1 MGEEPQPVEPTAAT
15 PQAEPVPLVSQPAQ
29 TSPAEAPSAKL
40 EPGQIKCPYCEFVSY
55 KVGTITFHKQRIHK
69 KQFDIERANMP
80 RDYKCKECPEAFT
93 SKWALIRHCAD
104 LHPKHKKHTRTNEP
118 QVPKIISP
126 KEANTMADEDD
137 DDDEE
142 PESKDKQEPDD
153 YVSEPLFKG
162 PAADA
167 ADRRKR
173 LESIVKVL
181 PGLDAKKRD
190 YILYIFDI
198 TPNLQSDA
206 NAMYRFLLDV
216 RGMEH
221 NVAQRIVDA
230 TFGVTTTGAQPQG
243 YIPTYGAPGYPQP
256 YQPYGYPQ
264 QYGQQPGYP
273 QQPGFPPYTP
283 PVDVEAAIRRAR
295 QEWDRE
301 KESEDTKGALQQ
313 LTDEIKKLK
322 EPKAAREGYIV
333 IRKQLLNADGTPAM
347 NQDGTPAVQE
357 MEVPPSQA
365 AQFGA
370 VSNAPPPVDPSVML
384 LKGLEFAKSQVP
396 PPDPMQ
402 RQLVEKMAQMEKELA
417 DAKLHNVQE
426 GMRVEFNSKL
436 DALTKALEL
445 EKDKQKTLEQLSQK
459 FATQQG
465 EKKMSDE
472 ATVAITEIQNQT
484 SLAVAGLTN
493 LNHTLSTL
501 IQTFGR
507 ANQTIPEGV
516 QGPSEAERE
525 RMRRE
530 FGGDAV

>member
-1 MGEEPQPVEPTAAT
+1 MKPEITLPKEAITMSGQDDEEDEEPTAED
-15 PQAEPVPLVSQPAQ
+15 QQDKEPY
-29 TSPAEAPSAKL
+29 
-40 EPGQIKCPYCEFVSY
+40 I
-55 KVGTITFHKQRIHK
+55 
-69 KQFDIERANMP
+69 
-80 RDYKCKECPEAFT
+80 
-93 SKWALIRHCAD
+93 
-104 LHPKHKKHTRTNEP
+104 
-118 QVPKIISP
+118 
-126 KEANTMADEDD
+126 
-137 DDDEE
+137 
-142 PESKDKQEPDD
+142 
-153 YVSEPLFKG
+153 SEPLFKG

-190 YILYIFDI
+190 WILYIWDI
-198 TPNLQSDA
+198 TPSVQADA
-206 NAMYRFLLDV
+206 NSFYRFLMDIKS
-216 RGMEH
+216 MEH

-230 TFGVTTTGAQPQG
+230 TFGVTQPGGPQSG
-243 YIPTYGAPGYPQP
+243 YVPTYGPT
-256 YQPYGYPQ
+256 PYGYPQ
-264 QYGQQPGYP
+264 YQNQYQTPSFGPAPYGTTPYP
-273 QQPGFPPYTP
+273 PQYQP
-283 PVDVEAAIRRAR
+283 PVNIEEAIRKAR

-313 LTDEIKKLK
+313 LTEEIKKLK